1 MRTNRFILG
10 PLLMMSIFLG
20 GCAAQKSSTR
30 GFPFSRPSQ
39 PSDFSTVSTP
49 ATQPA
54 PASAVSPSVQDLKKS
69 DIVKSTP
76 ATMQTGL
83 LGGESVPTVVPK
95 TLTDPDRQKL
105 LLNFDKADV
114 IEVTNQL
121 FGEYLKVNYVIDQ
134 GVRGQI
140 SLFLEGEYTKQELL
154 ELITRAYNANNI
166 DIVPQKG
173 LYRIQTM
180 QRSMSSN
187 LPIANRLT
195 LKEDKYGLKP
205 VIIIYRL
212 RYLDANQA
220 VNTVKYFLTPG
231 RSVGADPLT
240 NSIIMVEDTA
250 NAQTILGI
258 LKTIDMN
265 ILKEVGMEIVQLK
278 SIPPLVAVQNL
289 DAMMSKLDL
298 FKNSKLTSNVL
309 TLPLEQL
316 GGVLIMAQNPDFLK
330 TAKEWLLAMDVQG
343 QAAGEQV
350 YVHFIENGL
359 ARDIA
364 SIIGQLYGLN
374 VQGGTT
380 GPREQIVSATRSGGL
395 GRGTLGGGG
404 LGGGFGSSSMGGGF
418 GSSMGGSSGYGRS
431 GTVVGLSGQSS
442 YGGGGLSGQSAY
454 GQTGQGAYG
463 TGVASQRSLG
473 QSTRG
478 QGGYSTQPTSGG
490 GLAGQV
496 SSGLTGQVSIIPD
509 DVNNAIVIKANAAD
523 YAKIKTTI
531 QELDIVPRAVLIE
544 VTLAEVT
551 LNDELEY
558 GIEYFIRNKG
568 MDIAGQQGKYSTIV
582 NNGRGLVKNLLDPT
596 TGVAN
601 AAAPGLSFLWSTVT
615 EDFRVLIQLLS
626 QETQV
631 NILSNPTLL
640 AMDNQEATLTVGG
653 REPILSESSTSTI
666 NVNAVT
672 NSIEYV
678 ETGIILDVIPHINS
692 GGLVRM
698 DVDQTIRTAEP
709 NTVSGIDSPTFSER
723 HVRTSLLAQDGS
735 TAVIGGIIQQSH
747 TINTS
752 GIPFLRDVPIIA
764 PLFSSKSNKSKRTEL
779 IVAITPHVV
788 KQTESESSR
797 EFLQK
802 LKQLRRRV
810 ETQVY

>member
-1 MRTNRFILG
+1 MRTNRFILA

-54 PASAVSPSVQDLKKS
+54 PASAVSPSDQDLKKP
-69 DIVKSTP
+69 DIVKSIP

-83 LGGESVPTVVPK
+83 LGGAPAPTVAPK
-95 TLTDPDRQKL
+95 TLADPERQKL
-105 LLNFDKADV
+105 LLNFDRADV

-187 LPIANRLT
+187 LPIADRLT
-195 LKEDKYGLKP
+195 LKEDKYGLRP

-212 RYLDANQA
+212 RYLDATQA
-220 VNTVKYFLTPG
+220 INTVKYFLTPG

-278 SIPPLVAVQNL
+278 SIPPQVAVQNL

-298 FKNSKLTSNVL
+298 FKNSKLSSNVL

-395 GRGTLGGGG
+395 GRGTSGSSFGGGGLGGGG
-404 LGGGFGSSSMGGGF
+404 LGGGFGSSSTGSGF
-418 GSSMGGSSGYGRS
+418 GSSTGGSSGYGRS
-431 GTVVGLSGQSS
+431 STM
-442 YGGGGLSGQSAY
+442 GGGLSGQSAS
-454 GQTGQGAYG
+454 GQAGQGAYG
-463 TGVASQRSLG
+463 GGVASQRSLG

-478 QGGYSTQPTSGG
+478 QGGYSTQSASGG

-551 LNDELEY
+551 LNKELEY

-568 MDIAGQQGKYSTIV
+568 MDIAGQEGKYSTIL
-582 NNGRGLVKNLLDPT
+582 NNSRGLVKNLLDPT
-596 TGVAN
+596 TAVAN
-601 AAAPGLSFLWSTVT
+601 AAAPGLSFMWSTVT
-615 EDFRVLIQLLS
+615 ENFRVLIQLLS

-672 NSIEYV
+672 NSIQYV

-709 NTVSGIDSPTFSER
+709 TTASGIDSPTFSER

-735 TAVIGGIIQQSH
+735 TAVIGGIIQQSN
-747 TINTS
+747 TVNTS
-752 GIPFLRDVPIIA
+752 GIPWLRDIPIIW
-764 PLFSSKSNKSKRTEL
+764 PLFSSKSNKAKRTEL
-779 IVAITPHVV
+779 IVAITPHVI

>member
-1 MRTNRFILG
+1 
-10 PLLMMSIFLG
+10 
-20 GCAAQKSSTR
+20 
-30 GFPFSRPSQ
+30 
-39 PSDFSTVSTP
+39 
-49 ATQPA
+49 
-54 PASAVSPSVQDLKKS
+54 
-69 DIVKSTP
+69 
-76 ATMQTGL
+76 MQTGL
-83 LGGESVPTVVPK
+83 LGGAPAPTVAPK
-95 TLTDPDRQKL
+95 TLADPERQKL
-105 LLNFDKADV
+105 LLNFDRADV

-187 LPIANRLT
+187 LPIADRLT
-195 LKEDKYGLKP
+195 LKEDKYGLRP

-212 RYLDANQA
+212 RYLDATQA

-278 SIPPLVAVQNL
+278 SIPPQVAVQNL

-298 FKNSKLTSNVL
+298 FKNSKLSSNVL

-395 GRGTLGGGG
+395 GRGTSGSSFGGGGLGGGG
-404 LGGGFGSSSMGGGF
+404 LGGGFGSSSTGGGF
-418 GSSMGGSSGYGRS
+418 GSSTGGSSGYGRS
-431 GTVVGLSGQSS
+431 STM
-442 YGGGGLSGQSAY
+442 GGGLSGQSAY
-454 GQTGQGAYG
+454 GQAGQGAYG
-463 TGVASQRSLG
+463 GGVASQRSLG
-473 QSTRG
+473 QSTSTRG
-478 QGGYSTQPTSGG
+478 QGGYSSQATSGA

-551 LNDELEY
+551 LNEELEY
-558 GIEYFIRNKG
+558 GVEYFIRNKG
-568 MDIAGQQGKYSTIV
+568 MDIAGQQGKYSTIL

-596 TGVAN
+596 TAVAN
-601 AAAPGLSFLWSTVT
+601 AAAPGLSFMWSTVT
-615 EDFRVLIQLLS
+615 ENFRVLIQLLS
-626 QETQV
+626 SETQV

-672 NSIEYV
+672 NSIQYV
-678 ETGIILDVIPHINS
+678 ETGIILEVIPHINS

-709 NTVSGIDSPTFSER
+709 TTASGIDSPTFSER

-735 TAVIGGIIQQSH
+735 TAVIGGIIQQ
-747 TINTS
+747 NMNVGTS
-752 GIPFLRDVPIIA
+752 GIPWLRNVPIIW

-779 IVAITPHVV
+779 IVAITPHVI